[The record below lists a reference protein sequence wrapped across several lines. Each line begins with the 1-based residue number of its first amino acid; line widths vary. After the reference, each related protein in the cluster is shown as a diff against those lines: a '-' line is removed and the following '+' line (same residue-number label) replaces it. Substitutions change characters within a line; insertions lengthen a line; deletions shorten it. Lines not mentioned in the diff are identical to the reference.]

1 MISVMIVDD
10 EIQAIEYLESLIDW
24 ERHGYKIVSK
34 TTDGASAVAIFD
46 ELSPDVVLAV
56 FGNLGVDIR
65 ASQRDTFGCV
75 WLRLRRYP
83 CINTEHT

>member
-34 TTDGASAVAIFD
+34 TTDGASEVAIFD
-46 ELSPDVVLAV
+46 ELSPDVVIS
-56 FGNLGVDIR
+56 DIWK
-65 ASQRDTFGCV
+65 FGC
-75 WLRLRRYP
+75 RYP
-83 CINTEHT
+83 CITARHT